1 MNIFA
6 GGGVASFHI
15 AQLSVIVFVV
25 FMVATIVMWGL
36 VFWLAVRRRGS
47 FDEHASWNDPGN
59 RVWIVL
65 GGLAVPIAAF
75 AWIFVLGL
83 KTMSALPMDGAQH
96 HERAQLRVIGHQWWW
111 EVQYL
116 GATPDRS
123 FVTANE
129 IHIPFGQP
137 VNIEL
142 ISRDVIHSFWVP
154 RLHGKVDLVPGLDNM
169 IQIDARQPGLY
180 EGHCAEYCGAQHAR
194 MHLLLQADTSADF
207 RGWFDRQ
214 LAHAASPQTADEFAG
229 QELFMAKACG
239 LCHTVRGTDAHG
251 TVGPD
256 LTHFGGRQR
265 LASDV
270 YPTTDD
276 VLRTWITHAQSLK
289 PNAQMPDINAFSDI
303 EKRQLVAYLRRL
315 N

>member
-6 GGGVASFHI
+6 ANGAASLHI
-15 AQLSVIVFVV
+15 ARLSVVV
-25 FMVATIVMWGL
+25 FGIFMAATVVMWGL

-47 FDEHASWNDPGN
+47 FAEHASWNDPGN

-65 GGLAVPIAAF
+65 GGLAIPITVF

-83 KTMSALPMDGAQH
+83 KTMSALPMDDAQH
-96 HERAQLRVIGHQWWW
+96 REHAQLRVIGHQWWW

-129 IHIPFGQP
+129 IHIPFGRP
-137 VNIEL
+137 INIEVL
-142 ISRDVIHSFWVP
+142 SRDVIHSFWVP
-154 RLHGKVDLVPGLDNM
+154 GLHGKVDLVPGLDNM
-169 IQIDARQPGLY
+169 IQLDARQPGLY

-194 MHLLLQADTSADF
+194 MHLLLQADTDATF
-207 RGWFDRQ
+207 QGWFDQQ
-214 LAHAASPQTADEFAG
+214 LATGAPPQTADEAAG
-229 QELFMAKACG
+229 RQLFMAKACA
-239 LCHTVRGTDAHG
+239 LCHTIRGTDARG

-256 LTHFGGRQR
+256 LTHFGSRRR

-270 YPTTDD
+270 YQTTDD

-289 PNAQMPDINAFSDI
+289 PNSQMPDINAFSDV
-303 EKRQLVAYLRRL
+303 EKQELVAYLRHL
-315 N
+315 S